1 MIPRPGT
8 ELPAGDAEMVSVID
22 GHMDRWEIEVVGGTA
37 GQPAGDG
44 PQSPM
49 VPIRNMRLLTASEAA

>member
-37 GQPAGDG
+37 GQNAGDD
-44 PQSPM
+44 PM